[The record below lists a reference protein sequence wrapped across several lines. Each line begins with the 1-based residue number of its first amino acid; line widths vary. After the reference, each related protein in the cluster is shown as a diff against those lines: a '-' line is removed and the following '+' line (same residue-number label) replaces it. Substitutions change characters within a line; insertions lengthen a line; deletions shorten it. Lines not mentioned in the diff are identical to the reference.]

1 MDTSDAMIFFQWFV
15 LTTGSTSTLITEDHE
30 SAGFTAVPENLNTNV
45 EHLILSNNKLQN
57 ITVTSLANYPTLINL
72 DVARNEIRYIHD
84 GSFDHNPTLEYLN
97 LNSNFLRYIPT
108 YFSLAQNSLIHIRLW
123 DGLEKELETMNFSKF
138 LLLKTLN
145 LGSNPLA
152 KFDAS
157 NLPKDLDNF
166 LLAYAL
172 LLEMPNFSIYTP
184 EITVIK
190 LRNNNLSYIPA
201 DSMLELQ
208 QLREFDIRAN
218 RLETI
223 PDLYDRPLE
232 KLRINDNPLNCN
244 ESLCW
249 VRLWARTKGV
259 ALKSIDSAVCQSPSY
274 FAGQML
280 VEVDPVQMACY
291 KGECDSG

>member
-30 SAGFTAVPENLNTNV
+30 SARFTAVPENLNTNV

-57 ITVTSLANYPTLINL
+57 ITVTSLAKYPTLINL

-84 GSFDHNPTLEYLN
+84 GSFHNPTLEYLN
-97 LNSNFLRYIPT
+97 LNSNFLRYIPP
-108 YFSLAQNSLIHIRLW
+108 YFSLAQDSLIHIRLW

-138 LLLKTLN
+138 PLLKTLN

-208 QLREFDIRAN
+208 QLREFDIRPN

-232 KLRINDNPLNCN
+232 KLRINDNPLICN

-249 VRLWARTKGV
+249 VRL
-259 ALKSIDSAVCQSPSY
+259 
-274 FAGQML
+274 
-280 VEVDPVQMACY
+280 
-291 KGECDSG
+291 